1 AFTKVEWTTI
11 FFFVG
16 LFVLVSGLIETGVIA
31 KLAAQAIELTNGDP
45 VATSLLIL
53 WLSAIASAF
62 LDNIPFVATM
72 IPMIQEM
79 GNMGVSNLE
88 PLWWSLALGACLGGN
103 GSLIGA
109 SANLIVAG
117 MSGKEGHPIKFI
129 QFFKYGFPLMLLSV
143 VLATFYVYFR
153 YLI

>member
-1 AFTKVEWTTI
+1 MEEAFTKVEWTTI

-31 KLAAQAIELTNGDP
+31 KLAAQAIELTDGNLL
-45 VATSLLIL
+45 ATSMFIL

-72 IPMIQEM
+72 IPLIQEM

-88 PLWWSLALGACLGGN
+88 PLWWSLALGACLGRKWDFNRSKREPDRCGN
-103 GSLIGA
+103 VRQGRS
-109 SANLIVAG
+109 
-117 MSGKEGHPIKFI
+117 PD
-129 QFFKYGFPLMLLSV
+129 
-143 VLATFYVYFR
+143 
-153 YLI
+153 